1 MTFMVGE
8 GGGENIRRGNG
19 ADHGRSQDT
28 AEERA
33 EEEGGKVTASFLV
46 F

>member
-1 MTFMVGE
+1 MTFVVGE
-8 GGGENIRRGNG
+8 GRGENIRKGNG
-19 ADHGRSQDT
+19 ADHGCSQDT

-33 EEEGGKVTASFLV
+33 EEEGRKVTAIVLV

>member
-1 MTFMVGE
+1 MTFVVGE
-8 GGGENIRRGNG
+8 GGGENIRKGNG
-19 ADHGRSQDT
+19 DHGRSQDT

-33 EEEGGKVTASFLV
+33 EEEGRKVTAIFLV

>member
-1 MTFMVGE
+1 MTFVVGE
-8 GGGENIRRGNG
+8 GEGENIRKGNG

-33 EEEGGKVTASFLV
+33 EEEGLKVTAIFLV